1 MGSPRAQ
8 SRAARHEWVAPRP
21 ARRLRHT
28 VAPPPR
34 HPHHVVELAQCMRL
48 IAISMWWSSSAA
60 SHLPRGGGEG
70 TERFSRPKFRVIHL
84 TTLSTH

>member
-48 IAISMWWSSSAA
+48 IAISMWWFVRRFTPATGG
-60 SHLPRGGGEG
+60 RGGY
-70 TERFSRPKFRVIHL
+70 
-84 TTLSTH
+84 

>member
-1 MGSPRAQ
+1 MASPRAQ

-28 VAPPPR
+28 VAPSPH

-48 IAISMWWSSSAA
+48 IAISMSC
-60 SHLPRGGGEG
+60 HRPPLHTCHGRRGGY
-70 TERFSRPKFRVIHL
+70 
-84 TTLSTH
+84 